1 MHFAWMIVQQKSG
14 VLKGVGG
21 WGGMGCIRFRS
32 SVKQTGSGVSNL
44 DGLVELPLKQGLGG

>member
-1 MHFAWMIVQQKSG
+1 MDDCATKIWRFE
-14 VLKGVGG
+14 GVGG